1 MGSKNGVEGREVQ
14 FNAEISR
21 RVEKLRVEQRVR
33 RCDLAK
39 AAGVSAALL
48 RAYETGLTRWPVF
61 RVRLVAQ
68 YFDVS
73 VEQLIPK
80 MKTYVNETRTQENL
94 FVV

>member
-33 RCDLAK
+33 RCDMARAL
-39 AAGVSAALL
+39 GVSQALL

-73 VEQLIPK
+73 VEQLIPR